1 MQGKIQD
8 YVHVVHATEN
18 ARRDKYR
25 GCVSRQTLRRQLMKE
40 EQASI
45 RQGDRKMPHSI
56 LRKHARM
63 NAHTEYRFL
72 SSWDL
77 KIPDLKK

>member
-8 YVHVVHATEN
+8 YVHVVHTTEE
-18 ARRDKYR
+18 ARRAKYR
-25 GCVSRQTLRRQLMKE
+25 GCVSRQTLRRQLMKD
-40 EQASI
+40 EQSSI
-45 RQGDRKMPHSI
+45 RQNDRKMPHSA

-63 NAHTEYRFL
+63 NSHTEYRFL
-72 SSWDL
+72 SSRDL